1 MHACLLVCVCTYAC
15 VRLSAQVPVRLS
27 ASCMSVCPYARA
39 CERACMRAYVC
50 LCTCIDVYVYLNVR
64 ELLLFLTS
72 HFDVCLLACIR
83 LRMSVCV
90 RTETCL
96 SICLC
101 VFMYVRM
108 HACLVFCMLVCISGF
123 SVCPYVCKRTHVCV
137 SVCV

>member
-1 MHACLLVCVCTYAC
+1 M
-15 VRLSAQVPVRLS
+15 RLS

-39 CERACMRAYVC
+39 CVRACMRACVC

-64 ELLLFLTS
+64 DFLLFLTS
-72 HFDVCLLACIR
+72 NFDVCLLACIR
-83 LRMSVCV
+83 LRMRTCV

-96 SICLC
+96 FICLS

-123 SVCPYVCKRTHVCV
+123 SVCLYVCM
-137 SVCV
+137 